1 MNKNNINMNKNNIIK
16 FNDMKNHS
24 ATDKQLKY
32 INDLCS
38 DNGYEFYNQDI
49 NMKQAASIIGFLAKD
64 KVLSLIHI

>member
-1 MNKNNINMNKNNIIK
+1 MNKNNIIK

-49 NMKQAASIIGFLAKD
+49 NMKQAASIIGFLRYE
-64 KVLSLIHI
+64 